1 VAVDTSPA
9 SAVDTEEQASKGPRW
24 PVVVLSVL
32 VLAGLGILYWGH
44 IGKPMWEGARD
55 KDIWDYLELL
65 VVPAALAI
73 GVYWLNQR
81 QAAREERAQDAL
93 VAHTLRV
100 ENERA
105 QEAAV
110 QAYLDQLSHLLLTQ
124 HDQKLIRMRVDD
136 EVRQVIQARSEPL
149 LRSLSAPRRWSL
161 ILFMSIM
168 GLLNKDRPLISLTG
182 ADLRGVDGSGAP
194 LQGIDLQGAQ
204 LSGADLSEAHLE
216 GASLIAANLSG
227 ADLRGAHLEGAALWD
242 AVLTDADLS
251 GAHLE
256 GAYLYEQD
264 LSDIDLR
271 NVYLTAAY
279 LPGARLAGE
288 RTLDAESLEEVNGDR
303 TTEVEGLPHPGWW
316 GTLPGD
322 LWAGDFLGLEPGEE
336 YSIKVWNTLLSFSV
350 PGEESWYS
358 SLTLPYSIGLS
369 PVPDPT
375 EDRGLG
381 FISGPF
387 VSDPHKPKD
396 QSARVGAPKDLAA
409 WVTWF
414 EEHPY
419 LSMTTVPQDLEN
431 PFSGASGKQLYVE
444 VAAETP
450 EKDLDKDAAGSAGV
464 PVVPTYL
471 LVKGKMNRVIILED
485 EKERLVILTESL
497 PARFEEFRNRVDKE
511 VLANLYWGRKA
522 HEHLEGSR
530 INDSSTSD
538 H

>member
-1 VAVDTSPA
+1 
-9 SAVDTEEQASKGPRW
+9 
-24 PVVVLSVL
+24 
-32 VLAGLGILYWGH
+32 
-44 IGKPMWEGARD
+44 MWEGARD

-93 VAHTLRV
+93 VAHTLGV

-168 GLLNKDRPLISLTG
+168 GLLNKDRPLVSLTG
-182 ADLRGVDGSGAP
+182 ADLRGIDGSGAP

-204 LSGADLSEAHLE
+204 LSGANLSEAHLE
-216 GASLIAANLSG
+216 GALLVAANLRG
-227 ADLRGAHLEGAALWD
+227 ADLRGAHLEGAFLWD

-288 RTLDAESLEEVNGDR
+288 RTLDAKSLEEVNGDR
-303 TTEVEGLPHPGWW
+303 TTEVEGLPQPGWW

-322 LWAGDFLGLEPGEE
+322 VLGLEPGEE
-336 YSIKVWNTLLSFSV
+336 YSIKVWKTLLSFSV
-350 PGEESWYS
+350 PSEESWYS
-358 SLTLPYSIGLS
+358 SLSLPYSTAL
-369 PVPDPT
+369 VPGPDLT
-375 EDRGLG
+375 DDRYLG

-387 VSDPHKPKD
+387 VSNPHKLED
-396 QSARVGAPKDLAA
+396 QFALVEAPKDSAA

-419 LSMTTVPQDLEN
+419 LNMTTGPQDLEK
-431 PFSGASGKQLYVE
+431 PFGGASGKQLYVE

-450 EKDLDKDAAGSAGV
+450 EKDLNKGVGGGEGV

-471 LVKGKMNRVIILED
+471 LIKGKMNRVIILEE
-485 EKERLVILTESL
+485 EKEWLIILTESL
-497 PARFEEFRNRVDKE
+497 PARFEEFRNRVDNE
-511 VLANLYWGRKA
+511 VLANLYWGREA

-530 INDSSTSD
+530 IDDSSTSD